1 MVGDVE
7 SREAASIGLRL
18 LLLAG
23 AVILIVVSV
32 VVFSGHSAPSRSERA
47 AVSHRSSSSAA
58 ASSPTSEAS
67 DVGFHVISSTPPTGT
82 QNVATNTTL
91 SITFSTPV
99 VLGKV
104 TPSLA
109 PPVAGKWVRPN
120 AKTLSYDLAA
130 PLVPGT
136 HETLTIPGGA
146 SGLQGKGGTRL
157 AASASVTFDVAGGDM
172 LRIQQLLAQLD
183 FLPVSFTPSGPA
195 PSRGSLAL
203 DQAGSFSWRWTTVPP
218 ELTSLWTQGSTN
230 EITRAAIEAFETQN
244 GIGVD
249 GIAGPAVWTALFNDV
264 IDHKVDATPY
274 VYVVVSKTVP
284 QNLTLWNNGV
294 AEFAGVPVNT
304 GAPGADT
311 VDGSYAVFE
320 HVRYSEMKG
329 TNPDGTTYDDPN
341 VPYAS
346 YFNGGDALHGFVRSS
361 YGSPQSNGCVEM
373 TYADAAQIWP
383 LTPIGTLVTVVGPDF
398 GTAPPSTTTT
408 TTAPPATTTAP
419 PATTTT
425 APPPPP
431 PPTTTTTTPPPPAPT
446 STTLPPTAAP

>member
-1 MVGDVE
+1 
-7 SREAASIGLRL
+7 
-18 LLLAG
+18 
-23 AVILIVVSV
+23 
-32 VVFSGHSAPSRSERA
+32 
-47 AVSHRSSSSAA
+47 
-58 ASSPTSEAS
+58 
-67 DVGFHVISSTPPTGT
+67 
-82 QNVATNTTL
+82 L
-91 SITFSTPV
+91 SITFSAPV

-120 AKTLSYDLAA
+120 ATTLSYDLAA
-130 PLVPGT
+130 PLVPGS
-136 HETLTIPGGA
+136 HETLTIPGGP
-146 SGLQGKGGTRL
+146 SGLKGNGGARL
-157 AASASVTFDVAGGDM
+157 ADSSSVPFDVAGGDL
-172 LRIQQLLAQLD
+172 LRIQQLLAELH

-195 PSRGSLAL
+195 PSRGSLAV
-203 DQAGSFSWRWTTVPP
+203 DQAGTFNWRWPGLPP
-218 ELTSLWTQGSTN
+218 ELTSLWTQGTPN
-230 EITRAAIEAFETQN
+230 EITQAAIEAFETQN

-249 GIAGPAVWTALFNDV
+249 GIAGPAVWTALLNDV
-264 IDHKVDATPY
+264 INHKVAATPY
-274 VYVVVSKTVP
+274 VYVLVNKTVP

-294 AEFAGVPVNT
+294 AEFTGVPVNT

-346 YFNGGDALHGFVRSS
+346 YFNGGDALHGFIRSS

-373 TYADAAQIWP
+373 TYANAASIWP
-383 LTPIGTLVTVVGPDF
+383 LTPIGTLVTVIGPDF
-398 GTAPPSTTTT
+398 GTAPPPTTTT
-408 TTAPPATTTAP
+408 TTTTTAP

-431 PPTTTTTTPPPPAPT
+431 PPTTTTTAPPPPAPAPT
-446 STTLPPTAAP
+446 TTLAPTPVA